1 MIKIITPD
9 KKIDLK
15 KSHYILI
22 INKKGSTYLDT
33 NHVVPGNLQFDDTEF
48 EKLFDEDFFTRYWN
62 YDGDNIES
70 VFLNN
75 QTKYFAKVVNI
86 EIKDGYFKV
95 YNCGELITN
104 YLIEVDNKYYLKDV
118 RLEEIENLNDIKVD
132 IFKKMLNTAF
142 NRKQREDIIFSA
154 SNNLSKEGKFKIIR
168 ELRK

>member
-1 MIKIITPD
+1 MIKIVTPD
-9 KKIDLK
+9 KEIDLN

-22 INKKGSTYLDT
+22 VKKKDTTYLDT
-33 NHVVPGNLQFDDTEF
+33 NHVIPRDLRFDDAEF

-62 YDGDNIES
+62 YDEDNIES

-75 QTKYFAKVVNI
+75 QIKYFAKVANI
-86 EIKDGYFKV
+86 EIKDGYFEV
-95 YNCGELITN
+95 YNCGKLFTN

-132 IFKKMLNTAF
+132 IFKTILNNVF

-154 SNNLSKEGKFKIIR
+154 SNNLSKECKFKIIR